1 MAAQLRHG
9 ADRAGKNVDQIAD
22 YAYFSNDSW
31 MIGAAEGEPEG
42 SPTYFVAI
50 DERIIEKSH
59 RELKEIIRFASNA
72 VEIAL

>member
-22 YAYFSNDSW
+22 YAYVSNGSW

-42 SPTYFVAI
+42 SPAYLLTAGGKM
-50 DERIIEKSH
+50 R
-59 RELKEIIRFASNA
+59 
-72 VEIAL
+72 